1 MILREKII
9 QKKTMKHKIAD
20 SVRIIIL
27 SGNVRTDANVK
38 IAISIALIIIVFLA
52 FKLARYLDN
61 FLQELE
67 ALNSI
72 IHKKE
77 GEERK
82 FWENRKKKLF
92 RSLFLFQKYDD

>member
-1 MILREKII
+1 MIPKIDNAI
-9 QKKTMKHKIAD
+9 RT
-20 SVRIIIL
+20 IIL
-27 SGNVRTDANVK
+27 TGDAQTDLY
-38 IAISIALIIIVFLA
+38 IRIGITIALIIIVILA

-67 ALNSI
+67 SLNSI
-72 IHKKE
+72 IHKTE

-82 FWENRKKKLF
+82 FWESKKKKLF

>member
-1 MILREKII
+1 MIPKIDNAI
-9 QKKTMKHKIAD
+9 RT
-20 SVRIIIL
+20 IIL
-27 SGNVRTDANVK
+27 TGDAQTDLY
-38 IAISIALIIIVFLA
+38 IRIGITIALIIIVFLA

-67 ALNSI
+67 SLNSI
-72 IHKKE
+72 IHKTE

>member
-1 MILREKII
+1 MIPKNDNAIR
-9 QKKTMKHKIAD
+9 T
-20 SVRIIIL
+20 IIL
-27 SGNVRTDANVK
+27 TGDAQTDLY
-38 IAISIALIIIVFLA
+38 IRIGITIALIIIVFLA

-67 ALNSI
+67 SLNSI
-72 IHKKE
+72 IHKTE

-82 FWENRKKKLF
+82 FWENRKKKLL

>member
-1 MILREKII
+1 MIPKIDNAI
-9 QKKTMKHKIAD
+9 RT
-20 SVRIIIL
+20 IIL
-27 SGNVRTDANVK
+27 TGDAQTYLY
-38 IAISIALIIIVFLA
+38 IRIGITIALIIIVFLA

-67 ALNSI
+67 SLNSI
-72 IHKKE
+72 IHKTE

-82 FWENRKKKLF
+82 FWENRKKKLL

>member
-1 MILREKII
+1 MIPKIDNAI
-9 QKKTMKHKIAD
+9 RT
-20 SVRIIIL
+20 IIL
-27 SGNVRTDANVK
+27 TGDAQTDLY
-38 IAISIALIIIVFLA
+38 IRIGITIALIIIVFLA

-82 FWENRKKKLF
+82 FWENRKKKLL

>member
-1 MILREKII
+1 MIPKIDNAI
-9 QKKTMKHKIAD
+9 RT
-20 SVRIIIL
+20 IIL
-27 SGNVRTDANVK
+27 TGDAQTDLY
-38 IAISIALIIIVFLA
+38 IRIGITIALIIIVFLA

-82 FWENRKKKLF
+82 FWENRKKILL

>member
-1 MILREKII
+1 MTGDAQTDLYI
-9 QKKTMKHKIAD
+9 
-20 SVRIIIL
+20 RIGI
-27 SGNVRTDANVK
+27 T
-38 IAISIALIIIVFLA
+38 IALIIIVFLA

-67 ALNSI
+67 SLNSI
-72 IHKKE
+72 IHKTE

-82 FWENRKKKLF
+82 FWENRKKKLL

>member
-1 MILREKII
+1 MLPKIDNAI
-9 QKKTMKHKIAD
+9 RT
-20 SVRIIIL
+20 IIL
-27 SGNVRTDANVK
+27 TGDAQTDLY
-38 IAISIALIIIVFLA
+38 IRIGISIALIIIVFLA

-67 ALNSI
+67 SLNSI
-72 IHKKE
+72 IHKTE

-82 FWENRKKKLF
+82 FWENRKNKLL

>member
-1 MILREKII
+1 MIPKIDNAI
-9 QKKTMKHKIAD
+9 RT
-20 SVRIIIL
+20 IIL
-27 SGNVRTDANVK
+27 TGDAQTDLY
-38 IAISIALIIIVFLA
+38 IRIGITIALIIIVFLA

-72 IHKKE
+72 IHKTE

-82 FWENRKKKLF
+82 FWENRKKKLL
-92 RSLFLFQKYDD
+92 RSLFLFQKYDE

>member
-1 MILREKII
+1 MIPKIDNAI
-9 QKKTMKHKIAD
+9 RT
-20 SVRIIIL
+20 IIL
-27 SGNVRTDANVK
+27 TGDAQTDLY
-38 IAISIALIIIVFLA
+38 IRIGITIALIIIVFLA

-72 IHKKE
+72 IHKKA

-82 FWENRKKKLF
+82 FWENRKKKLL

>member
-1 MILREKII
+1 MIPKIDNAI
-9 QKKTMKHKIAD
+9 RT
-20 SVRIIIL
+20 IIL
-27 SGNVRTDANVK
+27 TGDAQTDLY
-38 IAISIALIIIVFLA
+38 IRIGITIALIIIVFLA

-67 ALNSI
+67 SLNSI

-82 FWENRKKKLF
+82 FWENRKKKLL

>member
-1 MILREKII
+1 MIPKIDNAI
-9 QKKTMKHKIAD
+9 RT
-20 SVRIIIL
+20 IIL
-27 SGNVRTDANVK
+27 TGDAQTDLY
-38 IAISIALIIIVFLA
+38 IRIGITIALIIIVFLA

-72 IHKKE
+72 IHKTE

-82 FWENRKKKLF
+82 FWENRKKKLL

>member
-1 MILREKII
+1 MIPKIDNAI
-9 QKKTMKHKIAD
+9 RT
-20 SVRIIIL
+20 IIL
-27 SGNVRTDANVK
+27 TGDAQTDLY
-38 IAISIALIIIVFLA
+38 IRIGITIALIIIVFLA

-61 FLQELE
+61 FSQELE

-72 IHKKE
+72 IHKTE

-82 FWENRKKKLF
+82 FWENRKKKLL

>member
-1 MILREKII
+1 MIPKIDNAI
-9 QKKTMKHKIAD
+9 RT
-20 SVRIIIL
+20 IIL
-27 SGNVRTDANVK
+27 TGDAQTDLY
-38 IAISIALIIIVFLA
+38 IRIGITIALIIIVFLA

-67 ALNSI
+67 SLNSI
-72 IHKKE
+72 IHKTE

-82 FWENRKKKLF
+82 FWENRKKKLL

>member
-1 MILREKII
+1 MIPKIDNAI
-9 QKKTMKHKIAD
+9 RT
-20 SVRIIIL
+20 IIL
-27 SGNVRTDANVK
+27 TGDAQTDLY
-38 IAISIALIIIVFLA
+38 IRIGITIALIIIVFLA

-72 IHKKE
+72 IHKTE

-82 FWENRKKKLF
+82 FWENRKKKFL

>member
-1 MILREKII
+1 MIPKIDNAI
-9 QKKTMKHKIAD
+9 RT
-20 SVRIIIL
+20 IIL
-27 SGNVRTDANVK
+27 TGDAQTDLY
-38 IAISIALIIIVFLA
+38 IRIGITIALIIIVSLA

-67 ALNSI
+67 SLNSI
-72 IHKKE
+72 IHKTE

-82 FWENRKKKLF
+82 FWENRKKKLL